1 MKIAAVDFGDVRTG
15 LAFSD
20 LTGLISGRA
29 LTLICKSRQELIERI
44 ISEVNA
50 EKAEKIVVG
59 LPLNMDGSEGERAEK
74 ARNFAALLQEK
85 TPIPVVMWDERQ
97 SSVTANR
104 LLSDSGKKRQ
114 KQRAKVDAVA
124 ASVILQSYLD
134 ANR

>member
-59 LPLNMDGSEGERAEK
+59 LPLNMDGSEGGRAEK
-74 ARNFAALLQEK
+74 ARNFAALLQEQ
-85 TPIPVVMWDERQ
+85 TNIPVVMWDERQ